1 MTKKS
6 SNALPKEIENYLN
19 FLNRTTGDTDKLV
32 TKARINKH
40 FDEFGK
46 AINTFL
52 VYPDIFVDLIRK
64 EEDFNL
70 FFFQRLLLRI
80 MNRHRQS
87 YHTFTRGLS
96 KSFLAFLSRYITT
109 MLTPRHKAFIVAGT
123 KLQAA
128 NIAKEKVV
136 QDLWVKFPFLGN
148 EMIKFIRQG
157 RLEQP
162 FVQGKDYAEF
172 RFTHGGVFDVIGSGS
187 GIRGAR
193 RHSGIFEEVI
203 DHDATEINERIL
215 PLMNKS
221 RETARGSINPNEP
234 HANKIFVTTAGYQGT
249 FAYEKLVE
257 TLCFSVIDPDQY
269 MIIGGD
275 YRIPLMHGLLDNQTI
290 TEIIS
295 SPSFERDSFER
306 EYGSKWSGSPVGAAF
321 TMTSIDKMRQVI
333 NAHTYRH
340 KIKEEE
346 FYVISADMAKD
357 GSANIAVVV
366 YLVSPRSHSFFYR
379 QVNALRIDQS
389 NYEYVSMLLKDMID
403 RYDARLLVY
412 DAMGIGASLR
422 DWLNKEQA
430 DEQGHIYPSYGIINP
445 PKTIEGEL
453 RRVTPDKK
461 ICYEIKAT
469 GELSNEIHRIFFS
482 KVGTGNIKM
491 LIKGS
496 DAVSKFKDNKNFNE
510 ISDSNRKAKLLP
522 YFTTDI
528 MAEELKNLDIEDVSD
543 NIQKGLKIKRRNPKI
558 QKDFFSAAEYG
569 IYAVHV
575 YLETKYYNER
585 RDRARNIA
593 DYIMYTPDGK

>member
-1 MTKKS
+1 MLSMKMKDMMKKS
-6 SNALPKEIENYLN
+6 SNALPQEIENYLN
-19 FLNRTTGDTDKLV
+19 FLNKTTGDTDKLV

-80 MNRHRQS
+80 MSRHRQS

-221 RETARGSINPNEP
+221 RENARGSINPNEP

-249 FAYEKLVE
+249 FAYEKLIE

-306 EYGSKWSGSPVGAAF
+306 EYGSK
-321 TMTSIDKMRQVI
+321 
-333 NAHTYRH
+333 
-340 KIKEEE
+340 
-346 FYVISADMAKD
+346 
-357 GSANIAVVV
+357 
-366 YLVSPRSHSFFYR
+366 
-379 QVNALRIDQS
+379 
-389 NYEYVSMLLKDMID
+389 
-403 RYDARLLVY
+403 
-412 DAMGIGASLR
+412 
-422 DWLNKEQA
+422 
-430 DEQGHIYPSYGIINP
+430 
-445 PKTIEGEL
+445 
-453 RRVTPDKK
+453 
-461 ICYEIKAT
+461 
-469 GELSNEIHRIFFS
+469 
-482 KVGTGNIKM
+482 
-491 LIKGS
+491 
-496 DAVSKFKDNKNFNE
+496 
-510 ISDSNRKAKLLP
+510 
-522 YFTTDI
+522 
-528 MAEELKNLDIEDVSD
+528 
-543 NIQKGLKIKRRNPKI
+543 
-558 QKDFFSAAEYG
+558 
-569 IYAVHV
+569 
-575 YLETKYYNER
+575 
-585 RDRARNIA
+585 
-593 DYIMYTPDGK
+593 